1 MTSATALRI
10 DNDLL
15 AGLPQRERDTFMR
28 CCEHILLVQ
37 DQILSEPGENI
48 SHVYFPLDASISL
61 LTHAED
67 HQTLNVGVIGSEDM
81 LGATLI
87 LGILSSPYKTQVQGA
102 GMALRMKTR
111 DFQRVLI
118 GLPVLQRHIRLRL
131 YIQLAQIAQTAA
143 CAAFHVVES
152 RLAYLLLLVHD
163 RSHGNDFYLT
173 HEHLARLLGIR
184 RSGVT
189 TAAGILHSHKLIA
202 YTRGH
207 VSILDRKGLE
217 KASCSCYGTVEDAI
231 SEVREWEDLCDDLQ
245 EVDLDLPLHDAN
257 VQDRDGE
264 TTPTR
269 YHEPPPNL
277 RPGAA
282 VHLPSGRNLN

>member
-1 MTSATALRI
+1 MTSTAALRI

-15 AGLPQRERDTFMR
+15 AGLPQWERDTFMR

-37 DQILSEPGENI
+37 DQILNEPGESI
-48 SHVYFPLDASISL
+48 SHVYFPVDASISL
-61 LTHAED
+61 LTHVED
-67 HQTLNVGVIGSEDM
+67 HQALNVGVIGSEDM

-87 LGILSSPYKTQVQGA
+87 LGILSSPYRTQVQGT

-131 YIQLAQIAQTAA
+131 YIQLTQIAQTAA
-143 CAAFHVVES
+143 CAAFHVVEC
-152 RLAYLLLLVHD
+152 RLAYLLLLIHD

-189 TAAGILHSHKLIA
+189 TAAGVLYTRKLIA
-202 YTRGH
+202 YSRGH

-217 KASCSCYGTVEDAI
+217 RAACSCYGAVAEAV
-231 SEVREWEDLCDDLQ
+231 SKVKNWEDLCDDMQ
-245 EVDLDLPLHDAN
+245 EVDLDLPVHDAN
-257 VQDRDGE
+257 ILDDEDG
-264 TTPTR
+264 TMPIR
-269 YHEPPPNL
+269 LQEPPPNL
-277 RPGAA
+277 RTGTATHA
-282 VHLPSGRNLN
+282 PSGRSLN